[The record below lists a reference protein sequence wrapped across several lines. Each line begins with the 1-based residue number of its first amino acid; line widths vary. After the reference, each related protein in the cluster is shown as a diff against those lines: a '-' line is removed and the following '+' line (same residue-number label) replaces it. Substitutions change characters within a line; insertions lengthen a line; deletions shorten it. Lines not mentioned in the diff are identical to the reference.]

1 LVVADWA
8 MDVIKEEFAIFIIF
22 SIKSF
27 QSSLDFWLVNLQ
39 KFSEGF
45 RHTLQVAREN
55 GIQNLFLP

>member
-1 LVVADWA
+1 

-22 SIKSF
+22 SMKSF